1 MRSINF
7 LIIFLVFFGCKDDQ
21 VNPDTTEIK
30 IGEEFELEYKT
41 SGKVIAKAT
50 NAALEFTLQSVS
62 DSRCPENANCF
73 WAGNAKVNGK
83 IKSNESDEQLELV
96 FCIGDCSSEGH
107 PEGYT
112 IQDTVDFD
120 LDDKSY
126 MAVLKAVTPFPS
138 LIDTADTKTVLV
150 EILEK

>member
-1 MRSINF
+1 MRLISF
-7 LIIFLVFFGCKDDQ
+7 LFIFLLMFSCKDDQ
-21 VNPDTTEIK
+21 VNPDTTEFK
-30 IGEEFELEYKT
+30 IGEEFELEYKIDE
-41 SGKVIAKAT
+41 KVLSTAT
-50 NAALEFTLQSVS
+50 NLALEFTLQSVS

-73 WAGNAKVNGK
+73 WAGNTKVNGE
-83 IKSNESDEQLELV
+83 IKSKESDEQIELD
-96 FCIGDCSSEGH
+96 FCLGDCFSEGH